1 MARELWHVNCSF
13 VLGLLAAC
21 GLSPVA
27 PPPVV
32 RASSLLASL
41 VARMLQCVVWQLQ
54 HTDAVVVV
62 CGSSCPAA
70 WGFFPDQ
77 GSNSCALR
85 WRDS

>member
-21 GLSPVA
+21 GLSPVV
-27 PPPVV
+27 PLPVV
-32 RASSLLASL
+32 RGSSLLASL
-41 VARMLQCVVWQLQ
+41 VVRRLQCAVWQLQ

-62 CGSSCPAA
+62 RGSSCPAA